1 MMWTCG
7 SGDDDEDGCL
17 PQAVLEPRQGILDS
31 VIDQQ
36 ILIAQQVGCVE
47 VDDYDDGPGPSEA
60 WWAGPLPLSPAA
72 PQPISSVQLAAVAA
86 CRAMR
91 ASADVGGPAGALQ
104 REW

>member
-47 VDDYDDGPGPSEA
+47 VDDYDDGLVGWPSAPVPGGA
-60 WWAGPLPLSPAA
+60 AAHQLRPARGGR
-72 PQPISSVQLAAVAA
+72 SVQGHAGQRRRRRPRRCA
-86 CRAMR
+86 
-91 ASADVGGPAGALQ
+91 PAGVV
-104 REW
+104 